1 MKTATGLAVI
11 AFGAILALAVH
22 ASTPGFN
29 INLAGLIIVAV
40 GVAGLL
46 LQSRTSGW
54 LRRRVVLHGPVAE
67 APGSYTT
74 ERSPA
79 YLVEDPATIVDDP
92 AVLAAEVLGGEPGG
106 HGDARGEKPSAPGDS
121 AVQGSRLGQPFRT

>member
-11 AFGAILALAVH
+11 AFGGILALAVH

-29 INLAGLIIVAV
+29 INLAGLIIMAA

-46 LQSRTSGW
+46 LRSRNSGW
-54 LRRRVVLHGPVAE
+54 LRRRIVLHGDIAE

-79 YLVEDPATIVDDP
+79 YLVEDPAAIVDDP
-92 AVLAAEVLGGEPGG
+92 AVLATEVLSGEPAGA
-106 HGDARGEKPSAPGDS
+106 GDARD
-121 AVQGSRLGQPFRT
+121 GQPTAKAR